1 MAKYKVEINGYNPQN
16 TKKLSHEEMMECLEE
31 YQNTKDLKMKDK
43 MIMGNMNLVLSLIQ
57 KYQQRCDNMDDLFQV
72 GMIGLIKAIE
82 HFDTS
87 LDLRFSTYAVPL
99 IIGEI
104 KKYLRENSLIKI
116 PRTLRDLAYKVLQES
131 EKYHKQYLK
140 DPSIKEL
147 SQRLECNENMVTEAL
162 FSTYNVTSLSQ
173 EVNNDGNGIIEL
185 EDQIKDEQDDY
196 LRLNN
201 HLDLKKALY
210 HLNDKENLIIQQRY
224 YEGQTQAEIAKELF
238 LSQAQVSRLEKQAI
252 HKLRKYML

>member
-16 TKKLSHEEMMECLEE
+16 TKKLSHEEMMECLKE
-31 YQNTKDLKMKDK
+31 YQKTKDLKMKDK